1 MEKSAGLLIILDNK
15 YILLGHPTGSAWETK
30 LTFSKGHLKLNETA
44 LDAAIR
50 ETKEEFGIN
59 IPLDLIDKTEHIV
72 YYEDKKGYT
81 YKIVK
86 YFIVNINLN
95 DWYNIMGKNLNS
107 KNELIIPK
115 NMLQQSEIDWAGF
128 LSKEEAQDKIFW
140 RFNDVLNHVVDKNV
154 TFTVLTEEE
163 IEADRSSAYS
173 YLL

>member
-1 MEKSAGLLIILDNK
+1 MEKSAGLVLILDNK
-15 YILLGHPTGSAWETK
+15 YILLGHPTGSAWNSR

-50 ETKEEFGIN
+50 ETKEEFGID

-95 DWYNIMGKNLNS
+95 NWHNILGKNFKDDLT
-107 KNELIIPK
+107 IPK
-115 NMLQQSEIDWAGF
+115 NMLQHDEIDWAAF
-128 LSKEEAQDKIFW
+128 LTKEEAEDKIFW
-140 RFNDVLNHVVDKNV
+140 RFKNVLNHVDNKIS
-154 TFTVLTEEE
+154 FTVLSKEE
-163 IEADRSSAYS
+163 IEADRSSAYE